1 MTETLSLDRL
11 AGRVA
16 NGAMLALPPDYSFV
30 PMAAVRALVRRG
42 VRELN
47 LLTVPQAG
55 IAADLL
61 IGAGCVA
68 SIETAAVSLGELGK
82 APRFT
87 AAVEGG
93 TVAIRD
99 STCPAIHAALQAS
112 EKGVPFM
119 PLRGLIGSDLL
130 RVRPDWQV
138 IDNPLAE
145 GGGDPIVLLPAL
157 KPDVALFHAPYAD
170 AHGNVWLGARR
181 ELVTMAHAASET
193 LITVEEVRPGDLLAD
208 ETLAAGTL
216 PALYVT
222 ALAEAPRGAWPL
234 GLAGRYETDW
244 ESLTDYARLA
254 ASEEGFE
261 EYCAENLIDN
271 EADVMKGLRAA
282 E

>member
-11 AGRVA
+11 AGRIA
-16 NGAMLALPPDYSFV
+16 DGAMLALPPDYSFV
-30 PMAAVRALVRRG
+30 PMAAVRALVRRD
-42 VRELN
+42 VRDLH
-47 LLTVPQAG
+47 LVTVPQAG

-68 SIETAAVSLGELGK
+68 TIETAAVSLGELGN

-93 TVAIRD
+93 RVAIRD
-99 STCPAIHAALQAS
+99 STCPAIHAALQAA

-130 RVRPDWQV
+130 GARPDWHV
-138 IDNPLAE
+138 IDNPLADS
-145 GGGDPIVLLPAL
+145 GGDPIVLLPAL

-170 AHGNVWLGARR
+170 EHGNVWLGARR
-181 ELVTMAHAASET
+181 ELVTMAHAARET
-193 LITVEEVRPGDLLAD
+193 LVTVEEVRPGDLLAD

-234 GLAGRYETDW
+234 GLAERYEPDRAH
-244 ESLTDYARLA
+244 LADYARLA
-254 ASEEGFE
+254 ASEEGFAR
-261 EYCAENLIDN
+261 YCAVHVKDATTDETAGLI
-271 EADVMKGLRAA
+271 AA

>member
-16 NGAMLALPPDYSFV
+16 DGAMLALPPDYSFV

-42 VRELN
+42 VRDLH

-68 SIETAAVSLGELGK
+68 TIETAAVSLGELGN

-93 TVAIRD
+93 RVAIRD
-99 STCPAIHAALQAS
+99 STCPAIHAALQAA

-130 RVRPDWQV
+130 GARPDWHV
-138 IDNPLAE
+138 IDNPLADS
-145 GGGDPIVLLPAL
+145 GGDPIVLLPAL

-170 AHGNVWLGARR
+170 EHGNVWLGARR
-181 ELVTMAHAASET
+181 ELVTMAHAARET
-193 LITVEEVRPGDLLAD
+193 LVTVEEVRPGDLLAD

-234 GLAGRYETDW
+234 GLAERYEPDRAH
-244 ESLTDYARLA
+244 LADYARLA
-254 ASEEGFE
+254 ASEEGFAA
-261 EYCAENLIDN
+261 YCADHVTGSAADDGAGLI
-271 EADVMKGLRAA
+271 AA

>member
-1 MTETLSLDRL
+1 MTETLDRL
-11 AGRVA
+11 AGRIA
-16 NGAMLALPPDYSFV
+16 DGAVLALPPDYSYV

-47 LLTVPQAG
+47 LVTVPQAG

-68 SIETAAVSLGELGK
+68 SIETAAVSLGELGN
-82 APRFT
+82 APRFA

-93 TVAIRD
+93 RLAIRD
-99 STCPAIHAALQAS
+99 STCPAIHAALQAA

-138 IDNPLAE
+138 IDNPLTD
-145 GGGDPIVLLPAL
+145 GGDPIVLLPAL
-157 KPDVALFHAPYAD
+157 RPDVALFHAPWAD
-170 AHGNVWLGARR
+170 EHGNVWLGARR
-181 ELVTMAHAASET
+181 ELVTMAHAARET
-193 LITVEEVRPGDLLAD
+193 LVTVEEVRPGDLLAD

-222 ALAEAPRGAWPL
+222 ALAEASRGAWPL
-234 GLAGRYETDW
+234 GLVGRYEADRAH
-244 ESLTDYARLA
+244 LADYARLA
-254 ASEEGFE
+254 ASEEGFAA
-261 EYCAENLIDN
+261 YCARHVTGADADETTGLI
-271 EADVMKGLRAA
+271 AA

>member
-11 AGRVA
+11 AGRIA
-16 NGAMLALPPDYSFV
+16 DGAMLALPPDYSFV

-42 VRELN
+42 VRDLH
-47 LLTVPQAG
+47 LVTVPQAG

-68 SIETAAVSLGELGK
+68 TIETAAVSLGELGN

-93 TVAIRD
+93 RVAIRD
-99 STCPAIHAALQAS
+99 STCPAIHAALQAA

-130 RVRPDWQV
+130 GARPDWHV
-138 IDNPLAE
+138 IDNPLADS
-145 GGGDPIVLLPAL
+145 GGDPIVLLPAL
-157 KPDVALFHAPYAD
+157 RPDVALFHAPYAD
-170 AHGNVWLGARR
+170 EHGNVWLGARR
-181 ELVTMAHAASET
+181 ELVTMAHAARET
-193 LITVEEVRPGDLLAD
+193 LVTVEQVRPGDLLAD

-234 GLAGRYETDW
+234 GLAERYEPDRAH
-244 ESLTDYARLA
+244 LADYARLA
-254 ASEEGFE
+254 ASEEGFAR
-261 EYCAENLIDN
+261 YCAVHVKDATTDETAGLI
-271 EADVMKGLRAA
+271 AA

>member
-11 AGRVA
+11 AGRVVD
-16 NGAMLALPPDYSFV
+16 GAMLALPPDYSFV

-42 VRELN
+42 VRDLH
-47 LLTVPQAG
+47 LVTVPQAG

-68 SIETAAVSLGELGK
+68 TIETAAVSLGELGN

-93 TVAIRD
+93 RLAIRE
-99 STCPAIHAALQAS
+99 STCPAIHAALQAA

-130 RVRPDWQV
+130 GARPDWHV
-138 IDNPLAE
+138 IDNPLADS
-145 GGGDPIVLLPAL
+145 GGDPIVLLPAL
-157 KPDVALFHAPYAD
+157 RPDVALFHAPYAD
-170 AHGNVWLGARR
+170 EHGNVWLGARR
-181 ELVTMAHAASET
+181 ELVTMAHAARET
-193 LITVEEVRPGDLLAD
+193 LVTVEEVRPGDLLAD

-234 GLAGRYETDW
+234 GLAERYEPDRAH
-244 ESLTDYARLA
+244 LADYARLA
-254 ASEEGFE
+254 ASEEGFAR
-261 EYCAENLIDN
+261 YCAVHVKDGTTDETAGLI
-271 EADVMKGLRAA
+271 AA

>member
-1 MTETLSLDRL
+1 MTETLTLDGL
-11 AGRVA
+11 AGRIA
-16 NGAMLALPPDYSFV
+16 DGAVLALPPDYSFV
-30 PMAAVRALVRRG
+30 PMAAVRALARRG
-42 VRELN
+42 VRALN
-47 LLTVPQAG
+47 LVTVPQAG
-55 IAADLL
+55 IAADIL

-68 SIETAAVSLGELGK
+68 SIETAAVSLGELGN
-82 APRFT
+82 APRFA

-99 STCPAIHAALQAS
+99 STCPAIHAALQAA

-130 RVRPDWQV
+130 RVRPDWRV
-138 IDNPLAE
+138 IDNPLAD
-145 GGGDPIVLLPAL
+145 GGSDPIVLLPAL

-170 AHGNVWLGARR
+170 EHGNVWLGARR
-181 ELVTMAHAASET
+181 ELVTMAHAARET
-193 LITVEEVRPGDLLAD
+193 LVTVEEVRPGDLLAD

-222 ALAEAPRGAWPL
+222 ALAEARQGAWPL
-234 GLAGRYETDW
+234 GLTGRYEKDW
-244 ESLTDYARLA
+244 EHLTEYARLA

-261 EYCAENLIDN
+261 EYCAENLITN

>member
-1 MTETLSLDRL
+1 MTETLSLERL
-11 AGRVA
+11 VGRIGD
-16 NGAMLALPPDYSFV
+16 GAILALPPDYSFV
-30 PMAAVRALVRRG
+30 PMAAVRALVGRG
-42 VRELN
+42 VRELH

-68 SIETAAVSLGELGK
+68 TIETAAVSLGELGN
-82 APRFT
+82 APRFC
-87 AAVEGG
+87 AAVESGR
-93 TVAIRD
+93 VAIRE
-99 STCPAIHAALQAS
+99 STCPAIHAALQAA

-130 RVRPDWQV
+130 NARPDWQV
-138 IDNPLAE
+138 IDNPLAD
-145 GGGDPIVLLPAL
+145 GGDPIVLLPAL
-157 KPDVALFHAPYAD
+157 RPDVALFHAPYAD
-170 AHGNVWLGARR
+170 EQGNVWLGARR
-181 ELVTMAHAASET
+181 ELVTMAHAAKET
-193 LITVEEVRPGDLLAD
+193 LVTVEEVRPGDLLAD

-222 ALAEAPRGAWPL
+222 ALAEARQGAWPL

-244 ESLTDYARLA
+244 ENLTEYARLA

-261 EYCAENLIDN
+261 EYCWENLITN
-271 EADVMKGLRAA
+271 EAEVMKGPRAA

>member
-11 AGRVA
+11 AGRVVD
-16 NGAMLALPPDYSFV
+16 GAMLALPPDYSFV

-42 VRELN
+42 VRDLN
-47 LLTVPQAG
+47 LVTVPQAG

-68 SIETAAVSLGELGK
+68 TIETAAVSLGELGN

-93 TVAIRD
+93 RLAIRE
-99 STCPAIHAALQAS
+99 STCPAIHAALQAA

-130 RVRPDWQV
+130 GARPDWRV
-138 IDNPLAE
+138 IDNPLADS
-145 GGGDPIVLLPAL
+145 GGDPIVLLPAL

-170 AHGNVWLGARR
+170 EHGNVWLGARR
-181 ELVTMAHAASET
+181 ELVTMAHAAKET
-193 LITVEEVRPGDLLAD
+193 LVTVEQVRPGDLLAD

-234 GLAGRYETDW
+234 GLAERYEPDRAH
-244 ESLTDYARLA
+244 LADYARLA
-254 ASEEGFE
+254 ASEEGFAR
-261 EYCAENLIDN
+261 YCAVHVKDATTDETAGLI
-271 EADVMKGLRAA
+271 AA

>member
-1 MTETLSLDRL
+1 MTETVTLDRL

-16 NGAMLALPPDYSFV
+16 DGAVLALPPDYSFV

-42 VRELN
+42 VRALD
-47 LLTVPQAG
+47 LVTVPQAG
-55 IAADLL
+55 MAADLL

-68 SIETAAVSLGELGK
+68 GIETAAVSLGELGN
-82 APRFT
+82 APRFA

-93 TVAIRD
+93 RLAIRD
-99 STCPAIHAALQAS
+99 STCPAIHAALQAA

-138 IDNPLAE
+138 IDNPLAD
-145 GGGDPIVLLPAL
+145 GGDPIVLLPAL
-157 KPDVALFHAPYAD
+157 RPDVALFHAPWAD
-170 AHGNVWLGARR
+170 ENGNVWLGARR
-181 ELVTMAHAASET
+181 ELVTMAHAARET
-193 LITVEEVRPGDLLAD
+193 LVTVEEVRPGDLLAD

-222 ALAEAPRGAWPL
+222 ALAEAPQGAWPL
-234 GLAGRYETDW
+234 GLAGRYEADR
-244 ESLTDYARLA
+244 EHLAEYARLA
-254 ASEEGFE
+254 ASEDGFAA
-261 EYCAENLIDN
+261 YCARHVTGADRDDTTGLI
-271 EADVMKGLRAA
+271 AA

>member
-11 AGRVA
+11 AGRIA
-16 NGAMLALPPDYSFV
+16 DGAMLALPPDYSFV

-42 VRELN
+42 VRDLH
-47 LLTVPQAG
+47 LVTVPQAG

-68 SIETAAVSLGELGK
+68 TIETAAVSLGELGN

-93 TVAIRD
+93 RVAIRD
-99 STCPAIHAALQAS
+99 STCPAIHAALQAA

-130 RVRPDWQV
+130 GARPDWRV
-138 IDNPLAE
+138 IDNPLADSD
-145 GGGDPIVLLPAL
+145 GDPIVLLPAL

-170 AHGNVWLGARR
+170 EHGNVWLGARR
-181 ELVTMAHAASET
+181 ELVTMAHAAKET
-193 LITVEEVRPGDLLAD
+193 LVTVEQVRPGDLLAD

-234 GLAGRYETDW
+234 GLAERYEPDRAH
-244 ESLTDYARLA
+244 LADYARLA
-254 ASEEGFE
+254 ASEEGFAR
-261 EYCAENLIDN
+261 YCAVHVKDATTDETAGLI
-271 EADVMKGLRAA
+271 AA

>member
-11 AGRVA
+11 AGRIA
-16 NGAMLALPPDYSFV
+16 DGAMLALPPDYSFV

-42 VRELN
+42 ARDLHLV
-47 LLTVPQAG
+47 TVPQAG

-61 IGAGCVA
+61 IGAGSVA
-68 SIETAAVSLGELGK
+68 TIETAAVSLGELGN

-93 TVAIRD
+93 RLAIRE
-99 STCPAIHAALQAS
+99 STCPAIHAALQAA

-130 RVRPDWQV
+130 GARPDWRV
-138 IDNPLAE
+138 IDNPLADS
-145 GGGDPIVLLPAL
+145 GGDPIVLLPAL
-157 KPDVALFHAPYAD
+157 KPDVALFHAPWAD
-170 AHGNVWLGARR
+170 EHGNVWLGARR
-181 ELVTMAHAASET
+181 ELVTMAHAARET
-193 LITVEEVRPGDLLAD
+193 LVTVEEVRPGDLLAD

-216 PALYVT
+216 PALYIT

-234 GLAGRYETDW
+234 GLAGRYEPDRAN
-244 ESLTDYARLA
+244 LADYARLA
-254 ASEEGFE
+254 ASEEGFAR
-261 EYCAENLIDN
+261 YCAVHVKDATTDETAGLI
-271 EADVMKGLRAA
+271 AA

>member
-11 AGRVA
+11 AGRIA
-16 NGAMLALPPDYSFV
+16 DGAMLALPPDYSFV

-42 VRELN
+42 VRDLH
-47 LLTVPQAG
+47 LVTVPQAG

-68 SIETAAVSLGELGK
+68 TIETAAVSLGELGN

-93 TVAIRD
+93 RVAIRD
-99 STCPAIHAALQAS
+99 STCPAIHAALQAA

-130 RVRPDWQV
+130 GARPDWRV
-138 IDNPLAE
+138 IDNPLADSD
-145 GGGDPIVLLPAL
+145 GDPIVLLPAL
-157 KPDVALFHAPYAD
+157 RPDVALFHAPYAD
-170 AHGNVWLGARR
+170 EHGNVWLGARR
-181 ELVTMAHAASET
+181 ELVTMAHAARET
-193 LITVEEVRPGDLLAD
+193 LVTVEEVRPGDLLAD

-234 GLAGRYETDW
+234 GLAERYEPDRAH
-244 ESLTDYARLA
+244 LADYARLA
-254 ASEEGFE
+254 ASEEGFAR
-261 EYCAENLIDN
+261 YCAVHVKDATTDETAGLI
-271 EADVMKGLRAA
+271 AA

>member
-1 MTETLSLDRL
+1 MTETLCLDRL
-11 AGRVA
+11 AGRITD
-16 NGAMLALPPDYSFV
+16 GAMLALPPDYSFV

-42 VRELN
+42 VRDLR

-61 IGAGCVA
+61 IGTGCVV
-68 SIETAAVSLGELGK
+68 SIETAAVSLGELGN
-82 APRFT
+82 APRFC

-93 TVAIRD
+93 RLAIRD
-99 STCPAIHAALQAS
+99 STCPAIHAALQAA

-130 RVRPDWQV
+130 GARPDWRV
-138 IDNPLAE
+138 IDNPLADS
-145 GGGDPIVLLPAL
+145 GGDPIVLLPAL
-157 KPDVALFHAPYAD
+157 RPDIALFHAPYAD
-170 AHGNVWLGARR
+170 EHGNVWLGARR
-181 ELVTMAHAASET
+181 ELVTMAHAAKET
-193 LITVEEVRPGDLLAD
+193 LVTVEEVRPGDLLAD

-234 GLAGRYETDW
+234 GLASRYEPDR
-244 ESLTDYARLA
+244 SHLADYARLA
-254 ASEEGFE
+254 KSEEGFAA
-261 EYCAENLIDN
+261 YCAAHVTGSETDETTGLI
-271 EADVMKGLRAA
+271 AA